1 MDINQYQYMF
11 EAEDKHWWYV
21 GNHENFLSLLKRN
34 NILKDQIYVLDAGCG
49 TGKWLSILKNSNNI
63 NETGLDFQP
72 KALEYARTRGDFN
85 LKQGDVNECLFK
97 GNSFDLITCFDVL
110 CNRNI
115 DDNKALSHFN
125 AYLKENGH
133 LLITLPAYNFLKSK
147 HDQVVHTGKRYTRKQ
162 LRLLLEN
169 NGFSIVKI
177 SYVVSFLF
185 PLAFAKRMTDK
196 IFNMEKTNHNEV
208 KVPSKVVNTFFLGI
222 MRAENFILRFFSLPF
237 GLSVMAWAMKKEKI

>member
-1 MDINQYQYMF
+1 MVCGY
-11 EAEDKHWWYV
+11 
-21 GNHENFLSLLKRN
+21 HEIFLSLLKRN
-34 NILKDQIYVLDAGCG
+34 SILKDQIHVLDAGCG
-49 TGKWLSILKNSNNI
+49 TGKWLSILKNSYNI

-72 KALEYARTRGDFN
+72 KALQYARTRGDFN
-85 LKQGDVNECLFK
+85 LEQGDVNDRLFK

-115 DDNKALSHFN
+115 NDPKVLSDFN
-125 AYLKENGH
+125 MYLKKNGH
-133 LLITLPAYNFLKSK
+133 LLITVPAYNFLKSK

-169 NGFSIVKI
+169 NGFSVIKI

-185 PLAFAKRMTDK
+185 PLAFVKRITDK
-196 IFNMEKTNHNEV
+196 FFNMEKANHNEV
-208 KVPSKVVNTFFLGI
+208 KVPSKAINAFFLSI

-237 GLSVMAWAMKKEKI
+237 GLSVMALAVKKE